1 MTAVALVGVTASG
14 KSETALQLALRRGD
28 CEIVSVDSMCV
39 YRGMDIGTSKPGPE
53 ARAAVP
59 HHLID
64 LVGPDEAFSV
74 AQYVEEAQRVARG
87 LDTGGVGINGFLG
100 APIQI
105 PFGGT
110 KRSGVGRELGRS
122 GMDQFANI
130 KTYGIA

>member
-1 MTAVALVGVTASG
+1 VITGITPEMRVYSEEAFGPLGMIYRVPDAEAAVALANGSQYG
-14 KSETALQLALRRGD
+14 LG
-28 CEIVSVDSMCV
+28 
-39 YRGMDIGTSKPGPE
+39 GTVFGADDE
-53 ARAAVP
+53 AR
-59 HHLID
+59 
-64 LVGPDEAFSV
+64 EV
-74 AQYVEEAQRVARG
+74 AGR
-87 LDTGGVGINGFLG
+87 LDTGAVGINNYIG

>member
-1 MTAVALVGVTASG
+1 MN
-14 KSETALQLALRRGD
+14 LANSSSYGLG
-28 CEIVSVDSMCV
+28 
-39 YRGMDIGTSKPGPE
+39 GTVFAENP
-53 ARAAVP
+53 
-59 HHLID
+59 
-64 LVGPDEAFSV
+64 
-74 AQYVEEAQRVARG
+74 EEAQRVARG
-87 LDTGGVGINGFLG
+87 LDTGGVGINRFLG